1 MYSRDNY
8 LLWTAKWQS
17 FHSTRT
23 NAAGDVNQ
31 QYLFERFPAR
41 RRRDQID
48 LSRNQVCRIF
58 ALIWIL
64 VLVLWRGW
72 VALYNQEYTATLLCA
87 ITNAT
92 TTVNLKQW
100 TPISLSEPTTTT
112 TSELSL
118 NQQMVDA
125 PLIRCTAS
133 KINFHLL
140 VALDVYYASPIHS
153 YTHIPAVQPS
163 TRRVHKYG

>member
-48 LSRNQVCRIF
+48 LSRNPVCRIF

-87 ITNAT
+87 ITN
-92 TTVNLKQW
+92 NGL
-100 TPISLSEPTTTT
+100 PSLSLNQQPPC

-153 YTHIPAVQPS
+153 YTHSPAVQPS